1 MISNRCARKSLVT
14 NCNSIISKNYL
25 RFLVDS
31 NDRAMIWDEFLRHF
45 RFCDEEDSGLSD
57 EEQELKGPKNRP
69 KHTRKTG
76 YIKPRKTFWRNSK
89 QLLKALWVVF
99 VFAAYPFYLKAEI
112 LNDTKNETNII
123 LFIGDGMS
131 LAQWQTGMIMSE
143 EPLNIERMRSIGLV
157 KTNSLTDFNGDG
169 PSHGT
174 AIASGTNTRKGAI
187 GISPDGKP
195 LKSII
200 EYAMEVGLATG
211 IVSANTLLEGSIAP
225 FIAHVESR
233 IQKDEIAKA
242 YVKQAPNVFIGG
254 GMSYFQKNENDRDLL
269 DELKGKGYNIAKDID
284 GIGNTRDRKL
294 AIFTSESS
302 MPDIL
307 HGRGNIF
314 TESVRSAISFLSQRN
329 KGFFLLVGDMFI
341 DRASHARNTE
351 LVGLETIDLDKAI
364 GIALDFAEKEGNTLV
379 IVVGGP
385 EASGMALTDGNI
397 QKHEVMAKWA
407 MHGMIHTGTMVPM
420 FSYGPGSENFQGTM
434 KNTDVF
440 FHIKRLLFN
449 ECTKNTK

>member
-1 MISNRCARKSLVT
+1 ML
-14 NCNSIISKNYL
+14 
-25 RFLVDS
+25 
-31 NDRAMIWDEFLRHF
+31 F
-45 RFCDEEDSGLSD
+45 RS
-57 EEQELKGPKNRP
+57 
-69 KHTRKTG
+69 
-76 YIKPRKTFWRNSK
+76 
-89 QLLKALWVVF
+89 
-99 VFAAYPFYLKAEI
+99 
-112 LNDTKNETNII
+112 
-123 LFIGDGMS
+123 
-131 LAQWQTGMIMSE
+131 
-143 EPLNIERMRSIGLV
+143 
-157 KTNSLTDFNGDG
+157 
-169 PSHGT
+169 
-174 AIASGTNTRKGAI
+174 
-187 GISPDGKP
+187 
-195 LKSII
+195 
-200 EYAMEVGLATG
+200 
-211 IVSANTLLEGSIAP
+211 
-225 FIAHVESR
+225 
-233 IQKDEIAKA
+233 
-242 YVKQAPNVFIGG
+242 
-254 GMSYFQKNENDRDLL
+254 